1 LGCSIVSTSQL
12 LKDLD
17 HVRGSSST
25 DRASPPINECY
36 QIRADLSIRN
46 WSPLVSRRRNMQ
58 TKAFSLAMCALLL
71 SAGAVS
77 AATVTDNLNV
87 RSGPGFGYSVIGW
100 MPAGSAIRV
109 LSCGPSWCRVAWN
122 GTAGYTGREFISR
135 VSGPVY
141 AASPAAG
148 VVAPRYSYTYAW
160 SPSGNWAPYVGYGG
174 WHRYYWY
181 R

>member
-1 LGCSIVSTSQL
+1 
-12 LKDLD
+12 
-17 HVRGSSST
+17 
-25 DRASPPINECY
+25 
-36 QIRADLSIRN
+36 
-46 WSPLVSRRRNMQ
+46 MQ
-58 TKAFSLAMCALLL
+58 TKAFSLAVGALLL
-71 SAGAVS
+71 SAGAAS
-77 AATVTDNLNV
+77 ATTVTD
-87 RSGPGFGYSVIGW
+87 
-100 MPAGSAIRV
+100 RV